1 MFNQQFYPNYM
12 PNYPN
17 YNVQPVQQIQTPQQQ
32 VSFMQAKSMNDLAKV
47 RVMPNISYMGLNEDN
62 KEIYVRRMNNDGNIE
77 SETYVLKSEEKEKSQ
92 YETLS
97 ERLTAIENILKERR
111 NEQSNGYAYQQS
123 NQQQTQLNAS
133 VPATQAN
140 VRTNDGW

>member
-1 MFNQQFYPNYM
+1 M

-32 VSFMQAKSMNDLAKV
+32 VSFVQAKSMNDLAKV
-47 RVMPNISYMGLNEDN
+47 RVMPNISYMGLNDEN

-97 ERLTAIENILKERR
+97 ERLTAIENILKEKK
-111 NEQSNGYAYQQS
+111 NEQHNGYVNQQS
-123 NQQQTQLNAS
+123 NQQQTQYNAP
-133 VPATQAN
+133 VPTAQAN
-140 VRTNDGW
+140 IRTNDGW